1 MAVIICAVNKRFAQ
15 VERSVFREALEMLDH
30 RWKKCVN
37 PKETTVKIK
46 VRYLLFF
53 YCKLVRGGAKRP
65 DLVRGSESLVNHYIL
80 VRVLF
85 TQLFLDSVGQLN
97 QYQNLKKK
105 VHCVFPNKIIFSPDQ
120 HRCKVGKPTQLEGKI
135 IHKQYNNSTYCLYTI
150 GL

>member
-1 MAVIICAVNKRFAQ
+1 MAVIICAVNQRFAQ

-97 QYQNLKKK
+97 QYQNLKKRSIVYSLTK
-105 VHCVFPNKIIFSPDQ
+105 LYFLRISK
-120 HRCKVGKPTQLEGKI
+120 LEGKI